1 MPQITNQT
9 AIEELITPQ
18 DLIADIQM
26 SVDDAQGV
34 VVFEGPG
41 DLKLIRRHFK
51 DEVVPIHAGGKENIR
66 NLIRLFNQENLSPI
80 LFIVDKDLDSVTD
93 KEIEHEHVLNT
104 ENHDLTMDF
113 ILSNYEIIDS
123 LIDISQKSVEAWK
136 PSQLDTSSIRQR
148 AFKFSH
154 YASAIKFNMEIGNL
168 PHKSLDGFPFDSA
181 SDINWEINICSAFSP
196 RFGGIYTPTQLQQII
211 EDNYE
216 EYATYG
222 NSLIGD
228 HLFVRALYQSVSI
241 ESGLSTSKDK
251 IENHILGNANCENIR
266 KLRVFVKINKWYKD
280 RFKFSPFKCS
290 LEPRSNTP

>member
-1 MPQITNQT
+1 MPQVTNQT

-26 SVDDAQGV
+26 SIDDAQGV

-66 NLIRLFNQENLSPI
+66 NIINRFDQENISPI
-80 LFIVDKDLDSVTD
+80 LFIVDKDFDSVTD

-123 LIDISQKSVEAWK
+123 LIDISQKSVEAWI
-136 PSQLDTSSIRQR
+136 PSQFNAPSIRQR
-148 AFKFSH
+148 AFRFSH

-168 PHKSLDGFPFDSA
+168 PHKSLNGFPFDNA
-181 SDINWEINICSAFSP
+181 SDDNWKIDICSDFST
-196 RFGGIYTPTQLQQII
+196 RFGGIYTPSQLQKIV
-211 EDNYE
+211 EDNYD
-216 EYATYG
+216 EYAKYG

-241 ESGLSTSKDK
+241 ESSLSTSKDK
-251 IENHILGNANCENIR
+251 IENHILGNANCENIK
-266 KLRVFVKINKWYKD
+266 KLRIFIQINRWYQD
-280 RFKFSPFKCS
+280 RFSFTPFKCS
-290 LEPRSNTP
+290 FESRNDTI